1 MNGALYLT
9 SFKAA
14 SGLGCRIVG
23 SMDYG
28 YIAVFIL
35 FTACA
40 GYKVRVHQAHLVA
53 GEHTEVFL
61 RRLLH
66 KVFAFDIK
74 LSAKRNLTAAQ
85 CFVFQVIRS
94 VQILDLVFR
103 IVVDHKL
110 HRINDCHH
118 SGAF

>member
-1 MNGALYLT
+1 MNRTFYLSCIEAGT
-9 SFKAA
+9 T
-14 SGLGCRIVG
+14 LRLWIVG
-23 SMDYG
+23 TVNNR
-28 YIAVFIL
+28 YIAVCIFL
-35 FTACA
+35 ASGA
-40 GYKVRVHQAHLVA
+40 GNKVRVHQAHLVA
-53 GEHTEVFL
+53 GEHTEVLL

-85 CFVFQVIRS
+85 CFVFQVVRS

-110 HRINDCHH
+110 HRINHCHH